1 METTTSFTRHI
12 IVYDV
17 VAFPNQVVGG
27 RESLL
32 NKGNFFQPHTLKVAS
47 SILARCTKSLESFSQ
62 LEHTVNF
69 ALQLLS
75 FLDILHFTGDG
86 SGMSIYKSS
95 YWSLGP
101 G

>member
-17 VAFPNQVVGG
+17 VAFPNQVVEG

-47 SILARCTKSLESFSQ
+47 SILAR
-62 LEHTVNF
+62 
-69 ALQLLS
+69 
-75 FLDILHFTGDG
+75 
-86 SGMSIYKSS
+86 Y
-95 YWSLGP
+95 
-101 G
+101 